1 MRSDLFGTNL
11 ESATTDR
18 FTLQNP
24 RMLRVALDGEVMARQ
39 GAMVAYQ
46 GQVDFAYQ
54 GSGGM
59 GKLFKK
65 AFTGEGMSLMK
76 VSGQGDVFF
85 ADDAMEI
92 HLVNL
97 ENDALTVNGSNVL
110 AFDSTLTWD
119 IKRVEGASMMAGG
132 VFNTTF
138 TGTGTVA
145 ITSHG
150 TPVVLNVD
158 APTYA
163 DIQAAVAWSTSLT
176 TSVRRTAGASALIGR
191 GSGEAFQLVFNGQG
205 FVVVQAS
212 EGRIVAPHT
221 PLSGALSRRLG
232 GVARVGQDVATH
244 CHAAGS
250 SLRHGRPVVP
260 DHQGDGECPSPA
272 AQPGRVVDAD
282 LPPEQLPGGGIKY
295 FPGHHKVDGRVADRQ
310 APEVQDRGQSPVTHQ
325 QVLGCQV
332 AVVPARRRTVCRS
345 GQLHG
350 FVPDLLG
357 GVEVEI
363 EVLQGPATL
372 DVLSRRL
379 VHRRERLASVR
390 PQVRVVD
397 RPRGYLRLPQG
408 VQDRG

>member
-1 MRSDLFGTNL
+1 
-11 ESATTDR
+11 
-18 FTLQNP
+18 
-24 RMLRVALDGEVMARQ
+24 
-39 GAMVAYQ
+39 
-46 GQVDFAYQ
+46 
-54 GSGGM
+54 
-59 GKLFKK
+59 
-65 AFTGEGMSLMK
+65 MSLMK
-76 VSGQGDVFF
+76 VSGKGDVFF

-97 ENDALTVNGSNVL
+97 ENDSLTVNGSNVL

-221 PLSGALSRRLG
+221 
-232 GVARVGQDVATH
+232 H
-244 CHAAGS
+244 
-250 SLRHGRPVVP
+250 
-260 DHQGDGECPSPA
+260 
-272 AQPGRVVDAD
+272 
-282 LPPEQLPGGGIKY
+282 
-295 FPGHHKVDGRVADRQ
+295 
-310 APEVQDRGQSPVTHQ
+310 
-325 QVLGCQV
+325 
-332 AVVPARRRTVCRS
+332 
-345 GQLHG
+345 
-350 FVPDLLG
+350 
-357 GVEVEI
+357 
-363 EVLQGPATL
+363 
-372 DVLSRRL
+372 
-379 VHRRERLASVR
+379 
-390 PQVRVVD
+390 
-397 RPRGYLRLPQG
+397 
-408 VQDRG
+408 

>member
-11 ESATTDR
+11 EAVTGDR

-24 RMLRVALDGEVMARQ
+24 RMLRVALEGEVMARQ

-46 GQVDFAYQ
+46 GEVDFAYQ

-59 GKLFKK
+59 AKLLKK
-65 AFTGEGMSLMK
+65 TFTGEGMPLMK
-76 VSGQGDVFF
+76 VSGRGDVFF

-163 DIQAAVAWSTSLT
+163 DIQAAVAWSTSLAT
-176 TSVRRTAGASALIGR
+176 TVRRTAGASALIGR
-191 GSGEAFQLVFNGQG
+191 GSGEAFQLCFSGQG
-205 FVVVQAS
+205 FVIIQAS
-212 EGRIVAPHT
+212 EGRIVAPH
-221 PLSGALSRRLG
+221 S
-232 GVARVGQDVATH
+232 H
-244 CHAAGS
+244 
-250 SLRHGRPVVP
+250 
-260 DHQGDGECPSPA
+260 
-272 AQPGRVVDAD
+272 
-282 LPPEQLPGGGIKY
+282 
-295 FPGHHKVDGRVADRQ
+295 
-310 APEVQDRGQSPVTHQ
+310 
-325 QVLGCQV
+325 
-332 AVVPARRRTVCRS
+332 
-345 GQLHG
+345 
-350 FVPDLLG
+350 
-357 GVEVEI
+357 
-363 EVLQGPATL
+363 
-372 DVLSRRL
+372 
-379 VHRRERLASVR
+379 
-390 PQVRVVD
+390 
-397 RPRGYLRLPQG
+397 
-408 VQDRG
+408 

>member
-1 MRSDLFGTNL
+1 MRSDLFGSNL
-11 ESATTDR
+11 EAATTDR

-24 RMLRVALDGEVMARQ
+24 RMLRVALNGDVMARQ

-59 GKLFKK
+59 GKFLKK
-65 AFTGEGMSLMK
+65 AFTGEGVPLMK
-76 VSGQGDVFF
+76 VTGQGDVFF

-97 ENDALTVNGSNVL
+97 DGDTLTVNGSNVL

-119 IKRVEGASMMAGG
+119 IKKVEGASMMAGG

-145 ITSHG
+145 ITAHG

-163 DIQAAVAWSTSLT
+163 DMQSAIAWSASLS

-212 EGRIVAPHT
+212 EGRIVAPH
-221 PLSGALSRRLG
+221 S
-232 GVARVGQDVATH
+232 H
-244 CHAAGS
+244 
-250 SLRHGRPVVP
+250 
-260 DHQGDGECPSPA
+260 
-272 AQPGRVVDAD
+272 
-282 LPPEQLPGGGIKY
+282 
-295 FPGHHKVDGRVADRQ
+295 
-310 APEVQDRGQSPVTHQ
+310 
-325 QVLGCQV
+325 
-332 AVVPARRRTVCRS
+332 
-345 GQLHG
+345 
-350 FVPDLLG
+350 
-357 GVEVEI
+357 
-363 EVLQGPATL
+363 
-372 DVLSRRL
+372 
-379 VHRRERLASVR
+379 
-390 PQVRVVD
+390 
-397 RPRGYLRLPQG
+397 
-408 VQDRG
+408 

>member
-1 MRSDLFGTNL
+1 MRSNLFDTFL
-11 ESATTDR
+11 ESATADR

-59 GKLFKK
+59 GKFLKK
-65 AFTGEGMSLMK
+65 AFTGEGVPLMK

-97 ENDALTVNGSNVL
+97 ENDSLTVNGSNVL
-110 AFDSTLTWD
+110 AFDSALAWD

-163 DIQAAVAWSTSLT
+163 DIQAAVAWTASLT
-176 TSVRRTAGASALIGR
+176 TSVRRTAGAGALIGR
-191 GSGEAFQLVFNGQG
+191 GSGEAFQLAFNGAG
-205 FVVVQAS
+205 FVIVQAS
-212 EGRIVAPHT
+212 EGRKVPPHT
-221 PLSGALSRRLG
+221 
-232 GVARVGQDVATH
+232 H
-244 CHAAGS
+244 
-250 SLRHGRPVVP
+250 
-260 DHQGDGECPSPA
+260 
-272 AQPGRVVDAD
+272 
-282 LPPEQLPGGGIKY
+282 
-295 FPGHHKVDGRVADRQ
+295 
-310 APEVQDRGQSPVTHQ
+310 
-325 QVLGCQV
+325 
-332 AVVPARRRTVCRS
+332 
-345 GQLHG
+345 
-350 FVPDLLG
+350 
-357 GVEVEI
+357 
-363 EVLQGPATL
+363 
-372 DVLSRRL
+372 
-379 VHRRERLASVR
+379 
-390 PQVRVVD
+390 
-397 RPRGYLRLPQG
+397 
-408 VQDRG
+408 

>member
-24 RMLRVALDGEVMARQ
+24 RMLRVALDGDVMARQ

-54 GSGGM
+54 GSGGF
-59 GKLFKK
+59 GKFVKK
-65 AFTGEGMSLMK
+65 AFTSEGMSLMK
-76 VSGQGDVFF
+76 VSGKGDVFF

-97 ENDALTVNGSNVL
+97 EGDSLTVNGRNVL

-138 TGTGTVA
+138 TGTGTIA

-150 TPVVLNVD
+150 SPVVLNVD
-158 APTYA
+158 APTCA

-205 FVVVQAS
+205 FVIVQAS
-212 EGRIVAPHT
+212 EGRIAPPH
-221 PLSGALSRRLG
+221 S
-232 GVARVGQDVATH
+232 H
-244 CHAAGS
+244 
-250 SLRHGRPVVP
+250 
-260 DHQGDGECPSPA
+260 
-272 AQPGRVVDAD
+272 
-282 LPPEQLPGGGIKY
+282 
-295 FPGHHKVDGRVADRQ
+295 
-310 APEVQDRGQSPVTHQ
+310 
-325 QVLGCQV
+325 
-332 AVVPARRRTVCRS
+332 
-345 GQLHG
+345 
-350 FVPDLLG
+350 
-357 GVEVEI
+357 
-363 EVLQGPATL
+363 
-372 DVLSRRL
+372 
-379 VHRRERLASVR
+379 
-390 PQVRVVD
+390 
-397 RPRGYLRLPQG
+397 
-408 VQDRG
+408 

>member
-11 ESATTDR
+11 EAATTDR
-18 FTLQNP
+18 FTLQNT

-39 GAMVAYQ
+39 GSMVAYQ
-46 GQVDFAYQ
+46 GEVDFAYQ

-76 VSGQGDVFF
+76 VSGRGDVFF

-97 ENDALTVNGSNVL
+97 ENDSLTVNGSNVL

-150 TPVVLNVD
+150 SPVVLTVD

-163 DIQAAVAWSTSLT
+163 DIQAAIAWSTSLS

-191 GSGEAFQLVFNGQG
+191 GSGEAFQLVFTGQG

-212 EGRIVAPHT
+212 EGRIVAPH
-221 PLSGALSRRLG
+221 S
-232 GVARVGQDVATH
+232 H
-244 CHAAGS
+244 
-250 SLRHGRPVVP
+250 
-260 DHQGDGECPSPA
+260 
-272 AQPGRVVDAD
+272 
-282 LPPEQLPGGGIKY
+282 
-295 FPGHHKVDGRVADRQ
+295 
-310 APEVQDRGQSPVTHQ
+310 
-325 QVLGCQV
+325 
-332 AVVPARRRTVCRS
+332 
-345 GQLHG
+345 
-350 FVPDLLG
+350 
-357 GVEVEI
+357 
-363 EVLQGPATL
+363 
-372 DVLSRRL
+372 
-379 VHRRERLASVR
+379 
-390 PQVRVVD
+390 
-397 RPRGYLRLPQG
+397 
-408 VQDRG
+408 

>member
-1 MRSDLFGTNL
+1 MRSELFGTYT

-24 RMLRVALDGEVMARQ
+24 RMLRVALNGDVMARQ

-92 HLVNL
+92 HLVSL
-97 ENDALTVNGSNVL
+97 EDDSLTVNGSNVL

-138 TGTGTVA
+138 TGAGTVA
-145 ITSHG
+145 ITAHG

-163 DIQAAVAWSTSLT
+163 DIQAAVAWSTSLS
-176 TSVRRTAGASALIGR
+176 TSVRRTAGAGAIIGR
-191 GSGEAFQLVFNGQG
+191 GSGEAYQLGFSGQG
-205 FVVVQAS
+205 FVIVQAS
-212 EGRIVAPHT
+212 EGRIVAPH
-221 PLSGALSRRLG
+221 S
-232 GVARVGQDVATH
+232 H
-244 CHAAGS
+244 
-250 SLRHGRPVVP
+250 
-260 DHQGDGECPSPA
+260 
-272 AQPGRVVDAD
+272 
-282 LPPEQLPGGGIKY
+282 
-295 FPGHHKVDGRVADRQ
+295 
-310 APEVQDRGQSPVTHQ
+310 
-325 QVLGCQV
+325 
-332 AVVPARRRTVCRS
+332 
-345 GQLHG
+345 
-350 FVPDLLG
+350 
-357 GVEVEI
+357 
-363 EVLQGPATL
+363 
-372 DVLSRRL
+372 
-379 VHRRERLASVR
+379 
-390 PQVRVVD
+390 
-397 RPRGYLRLPQG
+397 
-408 VQDRG
+408 